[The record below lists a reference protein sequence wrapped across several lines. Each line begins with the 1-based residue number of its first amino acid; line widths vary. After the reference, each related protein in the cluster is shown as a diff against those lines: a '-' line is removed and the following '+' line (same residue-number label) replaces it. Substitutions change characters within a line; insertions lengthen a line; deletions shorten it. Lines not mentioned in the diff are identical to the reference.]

1 MKIGNVIL
9 KPFHQAL
16 HHHRIDDDTGL
27 RIDVLLQE
35 LHSTLNG
42 FNVIQSGTS
51 RFMVDDAQSRYSTSA
66 KMITNQF
73 PMGIIGIK

>member
-1 MKIGNVIL
+1 
-9 KPFHQAL
+9 
-16 HHHRIDDDTGL
+16 
-27 RIDVLLQE
+27 VLLQE